1 MGSALYK
8 FRFANIQHLNIIT
21 NISNIYLIDA
31 KGHYTEGAELIY
43 ETQGFQLTQST
54 GGGMDGLN
62 GFNAPTTPNPT
73 SAASNPIP
81 VTPYPSQTA
90 DSDTKNGG
98 TLIIS
103 PISSSPKDIN
113 PSNKENIDELN
124 PISNNNNNNLQNQK
138 PTCSLPIVPKI
149 NKNMNINTNKILP
162 SLPPNIITTSTNTI
176 NSISNTSNSIS
187 NSSTISITNS
197 R

>member
-1 MGSALYK
+1 MTLITIYI
-8 FRFANIQHLNIIT
+8 FILNNSKIK
-21 NISNIYLIDA
+21 S
-31 KGHYTEGAELIY
+31 
-43 ETQGFQLTQST
+43 
-54 GGGMDGLN
+54 
-62 GFNAPTTPNPT
+62 
-73 SAASNPIP
+73 PI
-81 VTPYPSQTA
+81 

-103 PISSSPKDIN
+103 PISSSPKDIS

-138 PTCSLPIVPKI
+138 PTCSLPTVPKI

-176 NSISNTSNSIS
+176 TTSTNT
-187 NSSTISITNS
+187 ITATTKYWL
-197 R
+197 